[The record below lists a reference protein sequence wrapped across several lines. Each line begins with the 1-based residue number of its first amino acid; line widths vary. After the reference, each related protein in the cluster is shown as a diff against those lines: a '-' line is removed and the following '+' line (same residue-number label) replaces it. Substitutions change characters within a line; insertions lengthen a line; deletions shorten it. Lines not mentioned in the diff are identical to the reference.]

1 MNASAIEVYEIF
13 KENLKLGEEKAS
25 MVIKYLE
32 NSTAEKIAIEIKSKI
47 AHLATKD
54 DVNDLKDDITA
65 VREDMLKLE
74 VSLKDDINQLRTE
87 TKEDMLKL
95 EGSLKEDITAVREDM
110 LKLEGSL
117 KNDINQ
123 LRTETKEDMLK
134 LEGSLKDDVNTVRE
148 EVLKLESSI
157 SKKHFDIIKWMFIF
171 WVGTVGAIISAMIA
185 IIKYLV

>member
-74 VSLKDDINQLRTE
+74 GSLKDDINQLRTE

-95 EGSLKEDITAVREDM
+95 EGSLKD
-110 LKLEGSL
+110 
-117 KNDINQ
+117 DINQ